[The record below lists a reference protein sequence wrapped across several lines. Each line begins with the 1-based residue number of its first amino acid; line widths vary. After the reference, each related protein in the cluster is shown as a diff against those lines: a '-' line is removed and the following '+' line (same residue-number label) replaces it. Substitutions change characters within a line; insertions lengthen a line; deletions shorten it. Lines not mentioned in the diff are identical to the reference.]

1 LDPAF
6 ETLKTAS
13 RADLIDAWREA
24 IGRPAPKHIS
34 RSLLITVLSFEQQA
48 KQYGRPN
55 QRFRQAL
62 ERHVSGKASKPKL
75 HSGTRFIREHHGKT
89 HIVEVDAAGAFIWQ
103 GKSFASLSQVAKQI
117 CGYHCSGHKFFGVT
131 K

>member
-1 LDPAF
+1 MDPAF

-89 HIVEVDAAGAFIWQ
+89 HIVEVDAAV
-103 GKSFASLSQVAKQI
+103 KSVVR
-117 CGYHCSGHKFFGVT
+117 GVGT
-131 K
+131 GRDSPKPYRAARLAA

>member
-1 LDPAF
+1 MDPAF

-55 QRFRQAL
+55 
-62 ERHVSGKASKPKL
+62 
-75 HSGTRFIREHHGKT
+75 
-89 HIVEVDAAGAFIWQ
+89 
-103 GKSFASLSQVAKQI
+103 
-117 CGYHCSGHKFFGVT
+117 
-131 K
+131 